1 MCVKSFRDTRSPCF
15 SKNEKVFALGVMLLL
30 VGVVALASSACMS
43 MAEERFSQEVA
54 VDKGTEL
61 QVETQNGQV
70 VVEVGGEGKV
80 RVGGKKRVRALT
92 GASGM
97 LGDIKIKVEK
107 KEGKLQVGAEHP
119 KSSFTENYSVSFA
132 LSVPRATP
140 LRLLSRNGSIRVEG
154 TKGRIWVETRN
165 GSVKL
170 RKVEGNVEVTTKNGS
185 VKVSGRIPAMK
196 LTTRNGSIKASS
208 SSSSSASSSSG
219 SKGAAL
225 GRISLNTNNGS
236 IRYRGKASQLRV
248 KSRNGSVK
256 VQLEEGSK
264 LSSDG
269 IVKTKNGSVKVTLP
283 KSFSCALEAKTSNGR
298 IRSDFDL
305 ESKGKKRISGTLGQG
320 GAKLSIETRNGSI
333 RLQKR

>member
-1 MCVKSFRDTRSPCF
+1 MSDKSFSEARTPSVSGRGT
-15 SKNEKVFALGVMLLL
+15 VFALRVIGVL
-30 VGVVALASSACMS
+30 VGAVALASSACMN

-97 LGDIKIKVEK
+97 LGDIKIKVDK
-107 KEGKLQVGAEHP
+107 KEGALQVGAEHP
-119 KSSFTENYSVSFA
+119 KNSFTENYSVSFA

-140 LRLLSRNGSIRVEG
+140 LRLLTRNGSIRVEG
-154 TKGRIWVETRN
+154 TEGRIWVETRN

-170 RKVEGNVEVTTKNGS
+170 RKVEGDVEVTTKNGS

-208 SSSSSASSSSG
+208 SGGA
-219 SKGAAL
+219 KGAAL

-248 KSRNGSVK
+248 KSRNGSVH

-264 LSSDG
+264 LASEG

-298 IRSDFDL
+298 VRSDFAL
-305 ESKGKKRISGTLGQG
+305 KNKGKKRISGTLGQG
-320 GAKLSIETRNGSI
+320 GAKLSLETRNGSI